1 MNKKYSYGLFDV
13 GNSAY
18 LIVTLSFIFAPYFA
32 KEIVGDIQLGSAY
45 WQWTSGAVGILVA
58 LTAPFIGS
66 YADHV
71 ANGRIKVLIVSTVL
85 TVLINALFWF
95 SQARDSFIVYTLL
108 IFFLS
113 SYFFEISNAS
123 YNSLL
128 RDSSNKKDEIGR
140 TSGLGYALGYIG
152 IVPFLLF
159 ILLFI
164 IKTDQPILDLQ
175 KENFEHIRFIAILVS
190 FWFFIFAIPMMT
202 FFWKGEK
209 SKTKK
214 YASIKDI
221 KKIIWNNKLTTTGKF
236 LIARIF
242 YADAVIVM
250 QTGGGVY
257 AVGVHGFTP
266 KELIFVLIVGNLV
279 AGVFAYIGGY
289 LNDKYNSKTII
300 MWSIATLILAVFAIV
315 FSPSKEFFFFSLLL
329 VAAAIG
335 PLQSASRT
343 LMSRISPQNTQG
355 KSFGLYALSSKATAF
370 VGPLMAGTITYFVS
384 QQAGF
389 ASISILFLVS
399 LFMLSKL
406 ELNDKN

>member
-32 KEIVGDIQLGSAY
+32 REIVGDVQLGSAY

-159 ILLFI
+159 ILLFV
-164 IKTDQPILDLQ
+164 IKTDQPILNLQ

-202 FFWKGEK
+202 FFWKGKK
-209 SKTKK
+209 SKKKK
-214 YASIKDI
+214 YTSIKDI

-266 KELIFVLIVGNLV
+266 KELIFILIVGNLV
-279 AGVFAYIGGY
+279 AGVFTYIGGY
-289 LNDKYNSKTII
+289 LNDKFNSKMII
-300 MWSIATLILAVFAIV
+300 MWSIAALILSVFAIV

-399 LFMLSKL
+399 LFMLYNL

>member
-32 KEIVGDIQLGSAY
+32 REIVGDVQLGSAY

-202 FFWKGEK
+202 FFWKGKK
-209 SKTKK
+209 SKKKK
-214 YASIKDI
+214 YTSIKDI

-300 MWSIATLILAVFAIV
+300 TWSIAALILSVFAIV

>member
-32 KEIVGDIQLGSAY
+32 REIVGDVQLGSAY

-128 RDSSNKKDEIGR
+128 RDSSNKKNEIGR

-159 ILLFI
+159 ILLFV
-164 IKTDQPILDLQ
+164 IKTDQPILNLQ

-202 FFWKGEK
+202 FFWKGKK
-209 SKTKK
+209 SKKKK
-214 YASIKDI
+214 YTSIKDI

>member
-32 KEIVGDIQLGSAY
+32 REIVGDVQLGSAY

-159 ILLFI
+159 ILLFV
-164 IKTDQPILDLQ
+164 IKTDQPILNLQ

-202 FFWKGEK
+202 FFWKGKK
-209 SKTKK
+209 SKKKK
-214 YASIKDI
+214 YTSIKDI

>member
-32 KEIVGDIQLGSAY
+32 REIVGDVQLGSAY

-202 FFWKGEK
+202 FFWKGKK
-209 SKTKK
+209 SKKKK
-214 YASIKDI
+214 YTSIKDI

>member
-159 ILLFI
+159 ILLFV
-164 IKTDQPILDLQ
+164 IKTDQPILNLQ

-209 SKTKK
+209 SKKKK
-214 YASIKDI
+214 YASIKEI

-279 AGVFAYIGGY
+279 AGVFTYIGGY

-300 MWSIATLILAVFAIV
+300 TWSIATLILAVFAIV

-370 VGPLMAGTITYFVS
+370 VGPFMAGTITYFVS

-399 LFMLSKL
+399 LFMLYNL

>member
-164 IKTDQPILDLQ
+164 IKTDEPILNLQ

-202 FFWKGEK
+202 FFWKGKK
-209 SKTKK
+209 SKKKK
-214 YASIKDI
+214 YTSIKDI

-266 KELIFVLIVGNLV
+266 KELIFILIVGNLV
-279 AGVFAYIGGY
+279 AGVFTYIGGY
-289 LNDKYNSKTII
+289 LNDKFNSKMII
-300 MWSIATLILAVFAIV
+300 MWSIAALILSVFAIV
-315 FSPSKEFFFFSLLL
+315 SSPSKEFFFFSLLL
-329 VAAAIG
+329 VAATIG

-343 LMSRISPQNTQG
+343 LMSKISPQNTQG
-355 KSFGLYALSSKATAF
+355 VSFGLYALSSKATAF
-370 VGPLMAGTITYFVS
+370 VGPFMAGTITYFVS

-399 LFMLSKL
+399 LFMLYNL

>member
-1 MNKKYSYGLFDV
+1 VNKKYSYGLFDV

-140 TSGLGYALGYIG
+140 TSGLGYTLGYIG
-152 IVPFLLF
+152 VVPFLLF

-202 FFWKGEK
+202 FFWKGKK
-209 SKTKK
+209 SKKKK
-214 YASIKDI
+214 YTSIKDI

-266 KELIFVLIVGNLV
+266 NELIFVLIVGNLV

>member
-32 KEIVGDIQLGSAY
+32 REIVGDVQLGSAY

-128 RDSSNKKDEIGR
+128 RDSSNKKNEIGR

-159 ILLFI
+159 ILLFV
-164 IKTDQPILDLQ
+164 IKTDQPILNLQ

-202 FFWKGEK
+202 FFWKGKK
-209 SKTKK
+209 SKKKK
-214 YASIKDI
+214 YTSIKDI

-266 KELIFVLIVGNLV
+266 KELIFILIVGNLV
-279 AGVFAYIGGY
+279 AGVFTYIGGY
-289 LNDKYNSKTII
+289 LNDKFNSKMII
-300 MWSIATLILAVFAIV
+300 MWSIAALILSVFAIV

-343 LMSRISPQNTQG
+343 LMSKISPQNTQG
-355 KSFGLYALSSKATAF
+355 VSFGLYALSSKATAF
-370 VGPLMAGTITYFVS
+370 VGPFMAGTITYFVS

-399 LFMLSKL
+399 LFMLYNL

>member
-18 LIVTLSFIFAPYFA
+18 LIVTLSFIFGPYFA

-95 SQARDSFIVYTLL
+95 SEARDSFIVYTLI

-140 TSGLGYALGYIG
+140 TSGLGYTLGYIG
-152 IVPFLLF
+152 VVPFLLF

-164 IKTDQPILDLQ
+164 IKTDEPILNLQ

-202 FFWKGEK
+202 FFWKCKK
-209 SKTKK
+209 SKKKK
-214 YASIKDI
+214 YTSIKDI

-279 AGVFAYIGGY
+279 AGVFAYIGGH

-300 MWSIATLILAVFAIV
+300 TWSIATLILAVFAIV
-315 FSPSKEFFFFSLLL
+315 FSPSKEFFFFTLLL

-343 LMSRISPQNTQG
+343 LMSRISQQNTQG

-370 VGPLMAGTITYFVS
+370 VGPFMAGTITYHVS

>member
-32 KEIVGDIQLGSAY
+32 REIVGDVQLGSAY

-159 ILLFI
+159 ILLFV
-164 IKTDQPILDLQ
+164 IKTDQPILNLQ

-279 AGVFAYIGGY
+279 AGVFAYIGGH

-300 MWSIATLILAVFAIV
+300 TWSIATLILAVFAIV

-343 LMSRISPQNTQG
+343 LMSRISQQNTQG
-355 KSFGLYALSSKATAF
+355 VSFGLYALSSKATAF
-370 VGPLMAGTITYFVS
+370 VGPFMAGTITYFVS

-399 LFMLSKL
+399 LFMLYNL

>member
-32 KEIVGDIQLGSAY
+32 REIVGDVQLGSAY

-202 FFWKGEK
+202 FFWKGKK
-209 SKTKK
+209 SKKKK
-214 YASIKDI
+214 YTSIKDI

-266 KELIFVLIVGNLV
+266 KELIFILIVGNLV
-279 AGVFAYIGGY
+279 AGVFTYIGGY
-289 LNDKYNSKTII
+289 LNDKFNSKMII
-300 MWSIATLILAVFAIV
+300 MWSIAALILSVFAIV

-370 VGPLMAGTITYFVS
+370 VGPFMAGTITYFVS

-399 LFMLSKL
+399 LFMLYNL

>member
-164 IKTDQPILDLQ
+164 IKTDQPILNLQ

-202 FFWKGEK
+202 FFWKGKK
-209 SKTKK
+209 SKKKK
-214 YASIKDI
+214 YTSIKDI

>member
-32 KEIVGDIQLGSAY
+32 REIVGDVQLGSAY

-159 ILLFI
+159 ILLFV
-164 IKTDQPILDLQ
+164 IKTDQPILNLQ

-202 FFWKGEK
+202 FFWKGKK
-209 SKTKK
+209 SKKKK
-214 YASIKDI
+214 YTSIKDI

-266 KELIFVLIVGNLV
+266 KELIFILIVGNLV
-279 AGVFAYIGGY
+279 AGVFTYIGGY
-289 LNDKYNSKTII
+289 LNDKFNSIMII
-300 MWSIATLILAVFAIV
+300 RWSIAALILSVFAIV

>member
-1 MNKKYSYGLFDV
+1 
-13 GNSAY
+13 
-18 LIVTLSFIFAPYFA
+18 
-32 KEIVGDIQLGSAY
+32 
-45 WQWTSGAVGILVA
+45 
-58 LTAPFIGS
+58 
-66 YADHV
+66 
-71 ANGRIKVLIVSTVL
+71 
-85 TVLINALFWF
+85 
-95 SQARDSFIVYTLL
+95 
-108 IFFLS
+108 
-113 SYFFEISNAS
+113 
-123 YNSLL
+123 
-128 RDSSNKKDEIGR
+128 
-140 TSGLGYALGYIG
+140 
-152 IVPFLLF
+152 
-159 ILLFI
+159 
-164 IKTDQPILDLQ
+164 
-175 KENFEHIRFIAILVS
+175 
-190 FWFFIFAIPMMT
+190 
-202 FFWKGEK
+202 
-209 SKTKK
+209 
-214 YASIKDI
+214 
-221 KKIIWNNKLTTTGKF
+221 

>member
-32 KEIVGDIQLGSAY
+32 REIVGDVQLGSAY

-202 FFWKGEK
+202 FFWKGKK
-209 SKTKK
+209 SKKKK
-214 YASIKDI
+214 YTSIKDI

-315 FSPSKEFFFFSLLL
+315 FLPSKEFFFFSLLL

-399 LFMLSKL
+399 LFMLYNL

>member
-66 YADHV
+66 YADYV

-140 TSGLGYALGYIG
+140 TSGLGYTLGYIG
-152 IVPFLLF
+152 VVPFLLF

-164 IKTDQPILDLQ
+164 IKTDEPILNLQ
-175 KENFEHIRFIAILVS
+175 KENFEHIRFTAILVS

-279 AGVFAYIGGY
+279 AGVFAYIGGH

-300 MWSIATLILAVFAIV
+300 TWSIATLILAVFAIV

-370 VGPLMAGTITYFVS
+370 VGPFMAGTITYHVS

>member
-66 YADHV
+66 YADYV

-140 TSGLGYALGYIG
+140 TSGLGYTLGYIG
-152 IVPFLLF
+152 VVPLLLF

-164 IKTDQPILDLQ
+164 IKTDEPILNLQ
-175 KENFEHIRFIAILVS
+175 KENFEHIRFTAILVS

-202 FFWKGEK
+202 FFWKGKK
-209 SKTKK
+209 SKKKK
-214 YASIKDI
+214 YTSIKDI

-399 LFMLSKL
+399 LFMLYNL

>member
-140 TSGLGYALGYIG
+140 TSGLGYTLGYIG
-152 IVPFLLF
+152 VVPFLLF

-202 FFWKGEK
+202 FFWKGKK
-209 SKTKK
+209 SKKKK
-214 YASIKDI
+214 YTSIKDI

-266 KELIFVLIVGNLV
+266 NELIFVLIVGNLV

>member
-58 LTAPFIGS
+58 LTAPFVGS
-66 YADHV
+66 YADYV

-140 TSGLGYALGYIG
+140 TSGLGYTLGYIG
-152 IVPFLLF
+152 VVPLLLF

-164 IKTDQPILDLQ
+164 IKTDEPILNLQ
-175 KENFEHIRFIAILVS
+175 KENFEHIRFTAILVS

-300 MWSIATLILAVFAIV
+300 TWSIATLILAIFAIV

-370 VGPLMAGTITYFVS
+370 VGPFMAGTITYLVS

>member
-66 YADHV
+66 YADYV

-140 TSGLGYALGYIG
+140 TSGLGYTLGYIG
-152 IVPFLLF
+152 VVPLLLF

-164 IKTDQPILDLQ
+164 IKTDEPILNLQ
-175 KENFEHIRFIAILVS
+175 KENFEHVRFIAILVS

-202 FFWKGEK
+202 FFWKGKK
-209 SKTKK
+209 SKKKK
-214 YASIKDI
+214 YTSIKDI

>member
-66 YADHV
+66 YADYV

-140 TSGLGYALGYIG
+140 TSGLGYTLGYIG
-152 IVPFLLF
+152 VVPFLLF

-164 IKTDQPILDLQ
+164 IKTDEPILNLQ
-175 KENFEHIRFIAILVS
+175 KENFEHIRFTAILVS

-279 AGVFAYIGGY
+279 AGVFAYIGGH

-300 MWSIATLILAVFAIV
+300 TWSIATLILAVFAIV

-343 LMSRISPQNTQG
+343 LMSRISQQNTQG
-355 KSFGLYALSSKATAF
+355 VSFGLYALSSKATAF
-370 VGPLMAGTITYFVS
+370 VGPFMAGTITYFVS

>member
-32 KEIVGDIQLGSAY
+32 REIVGDVQLGSAY

-202 FFWKGEK
+202 FFWKGKK
-209 SKTKK
+209 SKKKK
-214 YASIKDI
+214 YTSIKDI

-300 MWSIATLILAVFAIV
+300 TWSIATLILAVFAIV

>member
-1 MNKKYSYGLFDV
+1 VNKKYSYGLFDV

-32 KEIVGDIQLGSAY
+32 REIVGDVQLGSAY

-128 RDSSNKKDEIGR
+128 RDSSNKKNEIGR

-159 ILLFI
+159 ILLFV

-202 FFWKGEK
+202 FFWKGKK
-209 SKTKK
+209 SKKKK
-214 YASIKDI
+214 YTSIKDI

>member
-66 YADHV
+66 YADYV

-140 TSGLGYALGYIG
+140 TSGLGYTLGYIG
-152 IVPFLLF
+152 VVPLLLF

-164 IKTDQPILDLQ
+164 IKTDEPILNLQ
-175 KENFEHIRFIAILVS
+175 KENFEHIRFTAILVS

-279 AGVFAYIGGY
+279 AGVFAYIGGH

-300 MWSIATLILAVFAIV
+300 TWSIATLILAVFAIV

-355 KSFGLYALSSKATAF
+355 KYFGLYALSSKATAF

-399 LFMLSKL
+399 LFMLMKL
-406 ELNDKN
+406 KMNDKN

>member
-18 LIVTLSFIFAPYFA
+18 LIVTLSFIFGPYFA

-95 SQARDSFIVYTLL
+95 SEARDSFIVYTLI

-164 IKTDQPILDLQ
+164 IKTDQPILNLQ

-202 FFWKGEK
+202 FFWKGKK
-209 SKTKK
+209 SKKEK
-214 YASIKDI
+214 YTSIKDI

-329 VAAAIG
+329 VAGAIG

-355 KSFGLYALSSKATAF
+355 VSFGLYALSSKATAF

-399 LFMLSKL
+399 LFMLYNL

>member
-159 ILLFI
+159 ILLFV
-164 IKTDQPILDLQ
+164 IKADQPILNLQ

-202 FFWKGEK
+202 FFWKGKK
-209 SKTKK
+209 SKKKK
-214 YASIKDI
+214 YTSIKDI

-266 KELIFVLIVGNLV
+266 KELIFILIVGNLV
-279 AGVFAYIGGY
+279 AGVFTYIGGY
-289 LNDKYNSKTII
+289 LNDKFNSKMII
-300 MWSIATLILAVFAIV
+300 MWSITALILSVFAIV

-329 VAAAIG
+329 VAATIG

-343 LMSRISPQNTQG
+343 LMSKISPQNMQG
-355 KSFGLYALSSKATAF
+355 ISFGLYALSSKATAF

-399 LFMLSKL
+399 LFMLYNL

>member
-140 TSGLGYALGYIG
+140 TSGLGYTLGYIG
-152 IVPFLLF
+152 VVPFLLF

-202 FFWKGEK
+202 FFWKGKK
-209 SKTKK
+209 SKKKK
-214 YASIKDI
+214 YTSIKDI

-266 KELIFVLIVGNLV
+266 NELIFVLIVGNLV

-406 ELNDKN
+406 KLDNKN

>member
-32 KEIVGDIQLGSAY
+32 REIVGDVQLGSAY

-159 ILLFI
+159 ILLFV
-164 IKTDQPILDLQ
+164 IKTDQPILNLQ

-202 FFWKGEK
+202 FFWKGKK
-209 SKTKK
+209 SKKKK
-214 YASIKDI
+214 YTSIKDI

-279 AGVFAYIGGY
+279 AGVFAYIGGH

-300 MWSIATLILAVFAIV
+300 TWSIAALILSVFAIV

-329 VAAAIG
+329 VAATIG

-343 LMSRISPQNTQG
+343 LMSKISSQNTQG
-355 KSFGLYALSSKATAF
+355 VSFGLYALSSKATAF
-370 VGPLMAGTITYFVS
+370 VGPFMAGTITYFVS

-399 LFMLSKL
+399 LFMLYNL

>member
-1 MNKKYSYGLFDV
+1 VNKKYSYGLFDV

-32 KEIVGDIQLGSAY
+32 REIVGDVQLGSAY

-140 TSGLGYALGYIG
+140 TSGLGYTLGYIG
-152 IVPFLLF
+152 VVPFLLF

-164 IKTDQPILDLQ
+164 IKTDEPILNLQ
-175 KENFEHIRFIAILVS
+175 KENFEHIRFTAILVS

-279 AGVFAYIGGY
+279 AGVFAYIGGH

-300 MWSIATLILAVFAIV
+300 TWSIATLILAVFAIV

-343 LMSRISPQNTQG
+343 LMSRISQQNTQG
-355 KSFGLYALSSKATAF
+355 VSFGLYALSSKATAF
-370 VGPLMAGTITYFVS
+370 VGPFMAGTITYFVS

-399 LFMLSKL
+399 LFMLYNL

>member
-32 KEIVGDIQLGSAY
+32 REIVGDVQLGSAY

-140 TSGLGYALGYIG
+140 TSGLGYTLGYIG
-152 IVPFLLF
+152 VVPFLLF
-159 ILLFI
+159 ILLFV
-164 IKTDQPILDLQ
+164 IKTDQPILNLQ

-202 FFWKGEK
+202 FFWKGKK
-209 SKTKK
+209 SKKKK
-214 YASIKDI
+214 YTSIKDI

-266 KELIFVLIVGNLV
+266 KELIFILIVGNLV
-279 AGVFAYIGGY
+279 AGVFTYIGGY
-289 LNDKYNSKTII
+289 LNDKFNSKMII
-300 MWSIATLILAVFAIV
+300 MWSIAALILSVFAIV

-329 VAAAIG
+329 VAATIG

-343 LMSRISPQNTQG
+343 LMSKISPQNTQG
-355 KSFGLYALSSKATAF
+355 VSFGLYALSSKATAF
-370 VGPLMAGTITYFVS
+370 VGPFMAGTITYFVS

-399 LFMLSKL
+399 LFMLYNL

>member
-1 MNKKYSYGLFDV
+1 VNKKYSYGLFDV

-32 KEIVGDIQLGSAY
+32 REIVGDVQLGSAY

-202 FFWKGEK
+202 FFWKGKK
-209 SKTKK
+209 SKKKK
-214 YASIKDI
+214 YTSIKDI

>member
-202 FFWKGEK
+202 FFWKGKK
-209 SKTKK
+209 SKKKK
-214 YASIKDI
+214 YTSIKDI

-289 LNDKYNSKTII
+289 LNDKFNSKMII
-300 MWSIATLILAVFAIV
+300 MWSIAALILSVFAIV

>member
-202 FFWKGEK
+202 FFWKGKK
-209 SKTKK
+209 SKKKK
-214 YASIKDI
+214 YTSIKDI

-315 FSPSKEFFFFSLLL
+315 FLPSKEFFFFSLLL

-399 LFMLSKL
+399 LFMLYNL

>member
-202 FFWKGEK
+202 FFWKGKK
-209 SKTKK
+209 SKKKK
-214 YASIKDI
+214 YTSIKDI

>member
-1 MNKKYSYGLFDV
+1 VNKKYSYGLFDV

-32 KEIVGDIQLGSAY
+32 KEIVGDVQLGSAY

-202 FFWKGEK
+202 FFWKGKK
-209 SKTKK
+209 SKKKK
-214 YASIKDI
+214 YTSIKDI

>member
-1 MNKKYSYGLFDV
+1 VNKKYSYGLFDV

-32 KEIVGDIQLGSAY
+32 REIVGDVQLGSAY

-140 TSGLGYALGYIG
+140 TSGLGYALGYIV

-164 IKTDQPILDLQ
+164 IKTDEPILNLQ

-202 FFWKGEK
+202 SFWKGKK
-209 SKTKK
+209 SKKKK
-214 YASIKDI
+214 YTSIKDI
-221 KKIIWNNKLTTTGKF
+221 KKIIWKNKLTTTGKF

-279 AGVFAYIGGY
+279 AGVFAYIGGH

-300 MWSIATLILAVFAIV
+300 TWSIATLILAVFAIV

-343 LMSRISPQNTQG
+343 LMSKISPQNTQG
-355 KSFGLYALSSKATAF
+355 VSFGLYALSSKATAF
-370 VGPLMAGTITYFVS
+370 VGPFMAGTITYFVS

-399 LFMLSKL
+399 LFMLYNL

>member
-32 KEIVGDIQLGSAY
+32 REIVGDVQLGSAY

-128 RDSSNKKDEIGR
+128 RDSSNKKNEIGR

-159 ILLFI
+159 ILLFV
-164 IKTDQPILDLQ
+164 IKTDQPILNLQ

-202 FFWKGEK
+202 FFWKGKK
-209 SKTKK
+209 SKKKK
-214 YASIKDI
+214 YTSIKDI

-300 MWSIATLILAVFAIV
+300 TWSIATLILAVFAIV

-399 LFMLSKL
+399 LFMLYNL